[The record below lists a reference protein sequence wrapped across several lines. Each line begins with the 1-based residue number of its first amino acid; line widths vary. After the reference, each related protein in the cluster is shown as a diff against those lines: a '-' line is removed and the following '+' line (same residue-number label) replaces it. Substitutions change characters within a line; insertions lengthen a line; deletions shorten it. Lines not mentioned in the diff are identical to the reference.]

1 MRGFPTATLDCLT
14 RRGRR
19 LVTRAR
25 DIIDHRHSGKEAD
38 GERWGA
44 RLARL
49 GLLLVH
55 CLLRPFLS
63 TSSSSTAPLAVD
75 TSHKPMATT
84 EQNALAAAVYQRL
97 SMDTVAPVV
106 SSSASPTNSSSE
118 PSPQSSKSLVEAKK
132 VPSPPPSPAMTIQK
146 QQQEEPERLAEEQE
160 TASHEQQQQQQEE
173 EVEYDEMEELKQ
185 TLLRKS
191 TGSIAIMTRQQ
202 EALDHRRH
210 TFSAMSADSRANM
223 RRRSYDMTPF
233 GGTFPPS
240 SPPLQPVLPHSLKTH
255 HHLPHWRV
263 YGKSTGPDK
272 MVGESHE
279 EGEAMVAMVSPG
291 PETVWT
297 RGKPVE
303 IEWKVLD
310 NKVQRLCIE
319 LLEDGLSATTLI
331 AKEAPNTG
339 FFTYH
344 KVPWGMESGP
354 KYFLKVSD
362 ADDPTRFQTS
372 NFFQISSAP

>member
-1 MRGFPTATLDCLT
+1 
-14 RRGRR
+14 
-19 LVTRAR
+19 
-25 DIIDHRHSGKEAD
+25 
-38 GERWGA
+38 
-44 RLARL
+44 
-49 GLLLVH
+49 
-55 CLLRPFLS
+55 
-63 TSSSSTAPLAVD
+63 
-75 TSHKPMATT
+75 MATA
-84 EQNALAAAVYQRL
+84 EQNALATAVYQRL
-97 SMDTVAPVV
+97 SMDTVAPVGG

-118 PSPQSSKSLVEAKK
+118 PSPQSSKPLVEGKK
-132 VPSPPPSPAMTIQK
+132 APSPPPSPGMMIAKQ
-146 QQQEEPERLAEEQE
+146 QQQEEPERLPEEQD
-160 TASHEQQQQQQEE
+160 TASLDEQQQQQQQEDVE
-173 EVEYDEMEELKQ
+173 FDEVEELKQ

-240 SPPLQPVLPHSLKTH
+240 SPPQQPVLPHSLKTH

-263 YGKSTGPDK
+263 YGKSTGPTK
-272 MVGESHE
+272 MVGENHE
-279 EGEAMVAMVSPG
+279 EGAALVAFVSPG
-291 PETVWT
+291 SDTVWT

-310 NKVQRLCIE
+310 SKVQKLCIE

-344 KVPWGMESGP
+344 KVPWGMESGS

-362 ADDPTRFQTS
+362 ADDPTRFRTS
-372 NFFQISSAP
+372 SFFQISSAP